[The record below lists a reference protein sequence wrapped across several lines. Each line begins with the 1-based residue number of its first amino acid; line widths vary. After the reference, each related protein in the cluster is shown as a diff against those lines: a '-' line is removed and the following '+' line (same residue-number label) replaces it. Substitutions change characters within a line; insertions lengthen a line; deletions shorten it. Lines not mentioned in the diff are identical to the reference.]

1 MGWPVG
7 LAGRAGRSGWLVG
20 LAGVAGWCGWPVRLP
35 VGLSVRQAGLEVELA
50 FGLAVGKSG

>member
-1 MGWPVG
+1 MVG
-7 LAGRAGRSGWLVG
+7 LLVGLVGRAGRLGWLV
-20 LAGVAGWCGWPVRLP
+20 WLP

>member
-1 MGWPVG
+1 MAGEDGRSGWSVG
-7 LAGRAGRSGWLVG
+7 LAGWAGWLGWLV
-20 LAGVAGWCGWPVRLP
+20 WLP